1 MARRIPLLVAL
12 IAFAAAAACQT
23 SSSAPPSPAVVAVS
37 GDASFRTLA
46 ASIIDDHFRRHPSI
60 ATDLGIHRYDAMMDD
75 ASQAAISAETDALNG
90 FAARLV
96 GIDIKS
102 LSLDAQL
109 DREQLIRAMAAGILA
124 NSVIQQWAK
133 DPDFYSAGV
142 TNAAY
147 VIMRRKFAPAAD
159 RLKSLVER
167 EKQMPAVL
175 DQGRA
180 NLTAPAKIFTEIAI
194 EQIDG
199 NIAFFRNDVPAAFAE
214 VTDKE
219 LLNEFGQTNASVMR
233 ALAAY
238 KVYLQKDVLPRATGS
253 YALGPE
259 VYAKAL
265 AANEMIEVP
274 VDQLSKIAEADRQ
287 QNEEAF
293 QAAAKQIDPDKNA
306 DVVLASMEREHPKP
320 SELLKTSQTALDA
333 IRQFI
338 LERKILTIPPS
349 DPATVKETPPFMRST
364 TSASMEIPG
373 PFETTKL
380 EAFYNMTLPDPRGS
394 AAEQEDYMKS
404 WYYAEIA
411 NVSVHEV
418 YPGHYVQFLYATA
431 FPSDVRK
438 VYYANTNLEGW
449 AHYAE
454 QMMID
459 EGFHADDPKY
469 RLAQLH
475 YALLRDVRFVVGIG
489 MHTKGMT
496 VEDAT
501 KLFET
506 QGHQPH
512 AIAVQEAKRGAGNRA
527 VRLLH
532 DGQADDPEVAR
543 RLSEEDGI
551 RVQPGKVP
559 RRVHPARAPTAA
571 ARPQGDARRRGRKR
585 PFLAPRALHSLA
597 ASYNQF
603 AHGRRIYCSSCC
615 RQLEGVERESNV
627 APALALRRDARSRG
641 EMSR

>member
-1 MARRIPLLVAL
+1 MPRPIQTLVL
-12 IAFAAAAACQT
+12 SIVIAAAAACQT
-23 SSSAPPSPAVVAVS
+23 SSSEPPPAPTVVAGS

-46 ASIIDDHFRRHPSI
+46 ASIVDDRFRRHPSV
-60 ATDLGIHRYDAMMDD
+60 ATDLGVHRYDAIMDD

-90 FAARLV
+90 FAARLI
-96 GIDIKS
+96 GIDAKS
-102 LSLDAQL
+102 LSVDAQL
-109 DREQLIRAMAAGILA
+109 DREQLIRAMDAGILA
-124 NSVIQQWAK
+124 NSVIRQWSK

-147 VIMRRKFAPAAD
+147 VIMRRKFAPPAD
-159 RLKSLVER
+159 RLKSLIER
-167 EKQMPAVL
+167 EKKMPAFL

-199 NIAFFRNDVPAAFAE
+199 NVAFFRNDVPAAFAE

-219 LLNEFGQTNASVMR
+219 LLNEFGQTNAAVIR

-238 KVYLQKDVLPRATGS
+238 GAFLQKDVLPRATGS

-293 QAAAKQIDPDKNA
+293 QAAAKQIDPNRSA

-320 SELLKTSQTALDA
+320 SELLKTSQEALNA
-333 IRQFI
+333 IREFI
-338 LERKILTIPPS
+338 LDKKILTIPSS

-373 PFETTKL
+373 PFETAKL

-394 AAEQEDYMKS
+394 ATAQEDYMKS

-418 YPGHYVQFLYATA
+418 YPGHYVQFLYAKG

-438 VYYANTNLEGW
+438 VYGANTNVEGW
-449 AHYAE
+449 AHYTE

-469 RLAQLH
+469 RLAQLQD
-475 YALLRDVRFVVGIG
+475 ALLRDVRFIVGIG
-489 MHTKGMT
+489 LHTKGMT
-496 VEDAT
+496 IEDAT

-512 AIAVQEAKRGAGNRA
+512 AIAVQEAKRGAGDPLYGYYTMGKLMILKLRGDYQKKTGSDYSL
-527 VRLLH
+527 RKFH
-532 DGQADDPEVAR
+532 DAFIELGP
-543 RLSEEDGI
+543 LPLPLI
-551 RVQPGKVP
+551 RKAMLGSVGSTDVFP
-559 RRVHPARAPTAA
+559 HP
-571 ARPQGDARRRGRKR
+571 
-585 PFLAPRALHSLA
+585 
-597 ASYNQF
+597 
-603 AHGRRIYCSSCC
+603 
-615 RQLEGVERESNV
+615 
-627 APALALRRDARSRG
+627 
-641 EMSR
+641 